1 MAVGDFAV
9 ADVVI
14 GVTVVVSAVF
24 GVLRGFVKEVAS
36 LVIWLAALLLG
47 VVFAAPI
54 GELIGL
60 NLDPRLQNAVGFAT
74 VFIVVL
80 IAGAIVQRI
89 LGGLV
94 ESTGLTGTDRM
105 LGLLFGAARGTV
117 VVIGALIFLK
127 PSAEEPDWWSDST
140 LIPPLLAL
148 EGDVLNLVDYVAD
161 KVGGADAELEPSS
174 AEEVSL

>member
-1 MAVGDFAV
+1 MQVGDFAV
-9 ADVVI
+9 ADMVI
-14 GVTVVVSAVF
+14 AVAMVVSAVF

-36 LVIWLAALLLG
+36 LVIWVAAMLLA
-47 VVFAAPI
+47 VVFAAPV
-54 GELIGL
+54 GDLIGFD
-60 NLDPRLQNAVGFAT
+60 LDSRLQTAVGFSA

-80 IAGAIVQRI
+80 VAGAIVQRI

-105 LGLLFGAARGTV
+105 LGLLFGSARGAA
-117 VVIGALIFLK
+117 VVIVALIFLR
-127 PSAEEPDWWSDST
+127 PSPEVPDWWSDST

-161 KVGGADAELEPSS
+161 KVGGTDAEVGPSS
-174 AEEVSL
+174 EEVSL

>member
-1 MAVGDFAV
+1 MPVGDFAV

-14 GVTVVVSAVF
+14 AVAMVISAVF
-24 GVLRGFVKEVAS
+24 GVLRGFVKEVVS

-60 NLDPRLQNAVGFAT
+60 NLGPRLQIAVGFAT

-80 IAGAIVQRI
+80 VAGAIVQRI

-105 LGLLFGAARGTV
+105 LGLLFGAARGAA
-117 VVIGALIFLK
+117 VVIVALIALRPF
-127 PSAEEPDWWSDST
+127 AEVRDWWSDST

-161 KVGGADAELEPSS
+161 RVGGTDAELGPSS

>member
-14 GVTVVVSAVF
+14 AAAMVTSAVF
-24 GVLRGFVKEVAS
+24 GVFRGFVKEVAS
-36 LVIWLAALLLG
+36 LVIWVAALLLG
-47 VVFAAPI
+47 VVFAAPV
-54 GELIGL
+54 GELMGL
-60 NLDPRLQNAVGFAT
+60 NLGPRLQIAVSFAT

-80 IAGAIVQRI
+80 VAGAIVQRI

-105 LGLLFGAARGTV
+105 LGLLFGAARGAA
-117 VVIGALIFLK
+117 VVIVALIVLR
-127 PSAEEPDWWSDST
+127 PSAEVPDWWSDSA
-140 LIPPLLAL
+140 LIPPLMAL

-161 KVGGADAELEPSS
+161 KVGGTDAELGPSS